1 MSFPIH
7 EKTSPNHAPP
17 RNNYFSL
24 FYYDC
29 VGKNRGTVVYS
40 FMKKM
45 GLTREQALDTTGFPS
60 YNLSV
65 NNIEKS
71 YKKRVRRRDERTAS
85 RVWCEP
91 IPVVLFGKSLL
102 GVSRLRAEQ

>member
-1 MSFPIH
+1 MR
-7 EKTSPNHAPP
+7 PP

-45 GLTREQALDTTGFPS
+45 GADQG
-60 YNLSV
+60 
-65 NNIEKS
+65 
-71 YKKRVRRRDERTAS
+71 AS
-85 RVWCEP
+85 P
-91 IPVVLFGKSLL
+91 
-102 GVSRLRAEQ
+102 